1 MKSKYP
7 NQIDTPSEL
16 PIVRDN
22 ITEITSDVINS
33 LRSAIVQIEKTLGV
47 NPQGDVG
54 QTVGGRISGVIDSSG
69 NLRPEAVDKAGIV
82 SGPIFDDQISDVA
95 AIAEHKLK
103 LNFPTTVLQSEISS
117 ISSLIFGIQSEVDTL
132 ASKIS
137 AHISLEATNRHKAK
151 AITVESILR
160 VESSE
165 GIKTF
170 TGDNLQNTLQS
181 IVQKHFNYDGVLIN
195 SDNNSHS
202 ANQIYF
208 DNTNVSSIVLSNSVQ
223 GAMEEVAGGNSEAI
237 SQNLSYLTKN
247 GISRW
252 GKTYDAI
259 SSSKLEETIVDQSTI
274 SFSSSTSSTSI
285 IFFDSNPEILKNISR
300 FDILTI
306 SGAISDL
313 DNRSFYINE
322 IITDGSTG
330 LTSVTIY
337 GKLYSSSAG
346 IASGKI
352 TKNNV
357 RDLNLNGLNSTYR
370 LRNSYTNTPDIIV
383 ANPNAAT
390 VTSFGF
396 RPDLLT
402 SASDSFDIKVDDYDQ
417 ITISC
422 YNGGLSTDQ
431 TIDSVI
437 EKINEALAA
446 AHLAAFAYKTR
457 TKYGNEFS
465 ISHVLPNF
473 SGDVKNRTIKI
484 SAGSSNDGTSALGI
498 SHILDSNIQGSYGNS
513 SFINGKLFRDL
524 EQRITLSKD
533 EVSFGSGSPRLTSL
547 ANNFLNLDIRIG
559 DLVVITG
566 STEVSDDGLFVIKS
580 LSAAEAIL
588 DAPASFSFSGNLQT
602 GSLVT
607 ILRSAAPIS
616 ELNFEEIDETSGL
629 MLIDVFAT
637 DSSQIFYSKR
647 LEISNSLY
655 SSGFY
660 AAIVDV
666 SKDFILSGETYFLKV
681 GTDGFAYLEDD
692 GGLTGD
698 SVFVGVSATATAEHS
713 DLFKI
718 RSPDGTSFVTI
729 RVVATNVPSSNLQ
742 CTIYGSSEI
751 SRSVLHLSRCLF
763 SNATGR
769 IFGTSGTGGI
779 PSIIDKRN
787 FGTIDIEQICPSF
800 VEKYIEGPRGELRAA
815 GIISGCGIANISAPL
830 TDDGGGYIT
839 FDINPGVYISNGI
852 RKEFSGVIGLKTY
865 NIFGGINI
873 PTYICLNEYGE
884 VEIGQAIY
892 GGSISYSVSPFLHR
906 SVAYIGHL
914 DGVLLTFSDLRFFLN
929 NLDMKVATEI
939 IVGKSTSLAH
949 FTDIQSAVNYC
960 SIFYQI
966 NYGRNSADSIYSPSI
981 LIREGEY
988 TINSPIIIENDITI
1002 SGVGKNTVLK
1012 RGPDITDCSGPG
1024 SSINTL
1030 TSIFII
1036 GNGPGVVKS
1045 YSTTSSYSTF
1055 NFGVTIKDLTYYSPS
1070 LTTSS
1075 RTTFCLFQGE
1085 SGSSDTSASFTF
1097 RNISA
1102 TGAPERESD
1111 STIAEYFLVV
1121 ARISAT
1127 TGAEVNRIVKA
1138 SKIFITSNFMK
1149 RIGAYNSGNIPQNI
1163 AVEFTN
1169 QYVTSG
1175 TVSDIQDIICTSNIC
1190 IGICPTAPSSSSSIL
1205 RSSFQYANLLGIIEA
1220 SNVTRSDV

>member
-16 PIVRDN
+16 PIARDN
-22 ITEITSDVINS
+22 ITEITSDIINS
-33 LRSAIVQIEKTLGV
+33 LRSAIVQIEKTLGI
-47 NPQGDVG
+47 NPQGDIG
-54 QTVGGRISGVIDSSG
+54 QTVSGRISGVIDSSG

-82 SGPIFDDQISDVA
+82 SGPIFNDQVSDVA

-117 ISSLIFGIQSEVDTL
+117 ISSLISAIQSEVDVL
-132 ASKIS
+132 ASKLS
-137 AHISLEATNRHKAK
+137 AHISIEATNRHKAK
-151 AITVESILR
+151 AITVESTLR
-160 VESSE
+160 IESSE

-170 TGDNLQNTLQS
+170 SGDNLQNTIKS

-208 DNTNVSSIVLSNSVQ
+208 DNTDVSSIVLSNSVQ
-223 GAMEEVAGGNSEAI
+223 GAIEEIAGGNSEAI

-259 SSSKLEETIVDQSTI
+259 SSSKLEETIVDQSTV
-274 SFSSSTSSTSI
+274 SFSLSTSSTSI
-285 IFFDSNPEILKNISR
+285 IFFDLNPEILKNISK

-322 IITDGSTG
+322 VITDGSTG
-330 LTSVTIY
+330 LISVTIF
-337 GKLYSSSAG
+337 GKLYSSSG
-346 IASGKI
+346 GTASAKI
-352 TKNNV
+352 TKNNI
-357 RDLNLNGLNSTYR
+357 RDLNSNGLNSTYR

-383 ANPNAAT
+383 ANPNAAA

-396 RPDLLT
+396 RPDLLA
-402 SASDSFDIKVDDYDQ
+402 SSSDSFDIKIDDYDL

-422 YNGGLSTDQ
+422 YNASLSINQ

-437 EKINEALAA
+437 EKINEALAT
-446 AHLAAFAYKTR
+446 AHLAAFAYKIR

-484 SAGSSNDGTSALGI
+484 SAGSSNDGTSALGL
-498 SHILDSNIQGSYGNS
+498 SHVLDSNVQGSYGNS

-524 EQRITLSKD
+524 EQRITLSND
-533 EVSFGSGSPRLTSL
+533 EVIFGSGSPRLTSL
-547 ANNFLNLDIRIG
+547 TSNFLNLDIRIG
-559 DLVVITG
+559 DLVVVTG
-566 STEVSDDGLFVIKS
+566 STDATDDGLFVIKS

-607 ILRSAAPIS
+607 ILRSSAPIS
-616 ELNFEEIDETSGL
+616 ELNFEEIDEASGF

-666 SKDFILSGETYFLKV
+666 SKDFILSGETYLLKI
-681 GTDGFAYLEDD
+681 GTDGLAYLEDD
-692 GGLTGD
+692 GGLTG
-698 SVFVGVSATATAEHS
+698 SPVFVGVAPMVTTEHS

-718 RSPDGTSFVTI
+718 RSPDGVSFVTI

-763 SNATGR
+763 SNGTGR

-815 GIISGCGIANISAPL
+815 GIISGCSIENVSGILS
-830 TDDGGGYIT
+830 DSGGSYIT
-839 FDINPGVYISNGI
+839 IDISPGAYISSGI
-852 RKEFSGVIGLKTY
+852 RKEFQGILGLKTY
-865 NIFGGINI
+865 KIEFS
-873 PTYICLNEYGE
+873 YICLNEYGE
-884 VEIGQAIY
+884 PEIGKSIY
-892 GGSISYSVSPFLHR
+892 GGPTSYLVSPFLHR
-906 SVAYIGHL
+906 SVAYIGYF
-914 DGVLLTFSDLRFFLN
+914 DTDSNFYDLRFFLN
-929 NLDMKVATEI
+929 NLDLKVASEI
-939 IVGKSTSLAH
+939 IVAKSTALGH
-949 FTDIQSAVNYC
+949 FTDIQSAINYAGL
-960 SIFYQI
+960 FYDI
-966 NYGRNSADSIYSPSI
+966 NYGKELYYDVYAPTV
-981 LIREGEY
+981 LIREGKYE
-988 TINSPIIIENDITI
+988 INSPIIIKRDITI
-1002 SGVGKNTVLK
+1002 TGSGKHTVLK
-1012 RGPDITDCSGPG
+1012 RGALLSTPSTFTAPDPNST
-1024 SSINTL
+1024 
-1030 TSIFII
+1030 IFII
-1036 GNGPGVVKS
+1036 GDGPAIVGSVS
-1045 YSTTSSYSTF
+1045 ASGF
-1055 NFGVTIKDLTYYSPS
+1055 QLGVTIKNLTYRSSALPSGSCTAFCIFQGQTSSS
-1070 LTTSS
+1070 LTPPTLNFENIYAYGTS
-1075 RTTFCLFQGE
+1075 
-1085 SGSSDTSASFTF
+1085 
-1097 RNISA
+1097 
-1102 TGAPERESD
+1102 ERDSD
-1111 STIAEYFLVV
+1111 STIKEYFLFCG
-1121 ARISAT
+1121 R
-1127 TGAEVNRIVKA
+1127 VNA
-1138 SKIFITSNFMK
+1138 AGNETPQQGTYNIFVSSNYFNRM
-1149 RIGAYNSGNIPQNI
+1149 GAYQSGSSSASAPAENILIELSMQLG
-1163 AVEFTN
+1163 AV
-1169 QYVTSG
+1169 SG
-1175 TVSDIQDIICTSNIC
+1175 TPLTIKDIVITSNIC
-1190 IGICPTAPSSSSSIL
+1190 TGVAPTDPSGTASIL
-1205 RSSFQYANLLGIIEA
+1205 RTAIQGGTLSGIIEA
-1220 SNVTRSDV
+1220 SNVVRTDL